1 MPDFGIFRGFNDNL
15 FGDKLFAGQA
25 PVELGNSQ
33 TFSFTIKTDNA
44 GVSTSS
50 QFRMPL
56 TTSTGLNMR
65 VDWGD
70 GNIEVITNHTL
81 AIHTYASAGTYTISV
96 TGSILGWRFANG
108 GDRLKILN
116 VSQWS
121 GLNMSISQAFFGCN
135 NLTASAIDAPLITS
149 TDLSLCFGNCA
160 NFNANIGS
168 WNVSNVTNFDRMFAF
183 ATAFNNGGSNSI
195 NNWQIKDIGSVNMS
209 GMFRETAFNQD
220 IGSWNTSRVTD
231 MSSMFFQNIVF
242 NKYIGSWDTSN
253 VTTMANMFQG
263 ANSFNQDISTKTINA
278 GQPNEYIAWNV
289 ANVTNLNSIFRLNGI
304 FNQPIGNWN
313 TSNVTNMERTFDGA
327 NAFNQPIGNWDT
339 SNVTT
344 MFAMFQTTSVFNQDI
359 GSWNVSNVTN
369 FGFFMSGK
377 TAANYS
383 AANLDSIYNGWSSRA
398 VKPNLSITF
407 GSIKYTVASAAGRLI
422 LRSAPNNWTITDGGI

>member
-1 MPDFGIFRGFNDNL
+1 MPTVIKIGITVGAGGGFAPAPFR
-15 FGDKLFAGQA
+15 
-25 PVELGNSQ
+25 
-33 TFSFTIKTDNA
+33 FTINTNN
-44 GVSTSS
+44 TSS
-50 QFRMPL
+50 GSTASNQFKLPL
-56 TTSTGLNMR
+56 VSSLPLDAK
-65 VDWGD
+65 VSWGD
-70 GNIEVITNHTL
+70 GTSNTITTWNQAEVT
-81 AIHTYASAGTYTISV
+81 HTYATAGVYDIKI
-96 TGSILGWRFANG
+96 TGDLSGWQFAGG
-108 GDRLKILN
+108 GDRLKMLN
-116 VSQWS
+116 VSQWA
-121 GLNMSISQAFFGCN
+121 GLNISVAQGFRGCG
-135 NLTASAIDAPLITS
+135 NLTATATDAPLITS
-149 TDLSLCFGNCA
+149 TDLSLCFANCT

-183 ATAFNNGGSNSI
+183 ATIFNNGGSNSI
-195 NNWQIKDIGSVNMS
+195 NNWQIKDIGSVNMN

-231 MSSMFFQNIVF
+231 MSTMFFQNTVF
-242 NKYIGSWDTSN
+242 NKYIGLWNTSN
-253 VTTMANMFQG
+253 VTNMFAMFQG

-289 ANVTNLNSIFRLNGI
+289 GNVTNLNSIFRLNGI
-304 FNQPIGNWN
+304 FNQPIGNWD
-313 TSNVTNMERTFDGA
+313 TSKVTNMERTFDGA

-383 AANLDSIYNGWSSRA
+383 AANLDAIYNGWSSRP
-398 VKPNLSITF
+398 VQPNLSINF
-407 GSIKYTVASAAGRLI
+407 GSIKYTAAGQAGKDI
-422 LRSAPNNWTITDGGI
+422 LDFAPNNWTIVDGGI